1 MVVAK
6 VFNPVVTSHTGHRLE
21 KRRSLGG
28 VVVIEKSW
36 VGLMYGGKNRRF
48 CPSLTGERSDCCQYC
63 VFQTQR
69 HFDQS
74 DRRGGKR
81 WRKNLKSPK
90 DGSTLPNTSYQGEVE
105 LVNTGPEGSIIN
117 SNHSITIIIITNTT
131 ITTNIIIT
139 AITSIMLT
147 STISRHS
154 DLDTE
159 SLPVQWERGATWDVN
174 LKKRCQCEENS
185 KRYF

>member
-1 MVVAK
+1 MVVAE

-21 KRRSLGG
+21 KRHSLGR
-28 VVVIEKSW
+28 VVIG
-36 VGLMYGGKNRRF
+36 VGLIYGGKNRRF
-48 CPSLTGERSDCCQYC
+48 GPRLTEERSDCCQYC
-63 VFQTQR
+63 VFQTER

-105 LVNTGPEGSIIN
+105 LVNARPEGSIIN
-117 SNHSITIIIITNTT
+117 SNYFITIIIITNNT
-131 ITTNIIIT
+131 ITTHIIII
-139 AITSIMLT
+139 AIISIASIMLT

-159 SLPVQWERGATWDVN
+159 SLPVQ
-174 LKKRCQCEENS
+174 
-185 KRYF
+185 

>member
-1 MVVAK
+1 M
-6 VFNPVVTSHTGHRLE
+6 E
-21 KRRSLGG
+21 
-28 VVVIEKSW
+28 
-36 VGLMYGGKNRRF
+36 GKNRRF
-48 CPSLTGERSDCCQYC
+48 CPSLTEERSDCCQYC
-63 VFQTQR
+63 VFQTER

-105 LVNTGPEGSIIN
+105 LVNARPEGSIIN
-117 SNHSITIIIITNTT
+117 SNYLITIIIITNNT
-131 ITTNIIIT
+131 ITTHIIII
-139 AITSIMLT
+139 AIISIASIMLT

-159 SLPVQWERGATWDVN
+159 SLPVQ
-174 LKKRCQCEENS
+174 
-185 KRYF
+185 

>member
-28 VVVIEKSW
+28 VVSEKKVEW
-36 VGLMYGGKNRRF
+36 DKCMEGKNRRF
-48 CPSLTGERSDCCQYC
+48 CPSLTEERSDCCQYC

-90 DGSTLPNTSYQGEVE
+90 DGGTFSNTSYQGEVE
-105 LVNTGPEGSIIN
+105 LVNARPEGSIIN
-117 SNHSITIIIITNTT
+117 SNYSITNIIITNTT
-131 ITTNIIIT
+131 ITTT
-139 AITSIMLT
+139 
-147 STISRHS
+147 
-154 DLDTE
+154 
-159 SLPVQWERGATWDVN
+159 
-174 LKKRCQCEENS
+174 
-185 KRYF
+185 

>member
-1 MVVAK
+1 
-6 VFNPVVTSHTGHRLE
+6 
-21 KRRSLGG
+21 
-28 VVVIEKSW
+28 
-36 VGLMYGGKNRRF
+36 MYGGKKQKFF
-48 CPSLTGERSDCCQYC
+48 CQCLTEERSDCCQYC

-81 WRKNLKSPK
+81 RRKNLKPPK

-105 LVNTGPEGSIIN
+105 LVNARPEGSIIN
-117 SNHSITIIIITNTT
+117 SNYFITIIIITNNT
-131 ITTNIIIT
+131 ITTHIIII
-139 AITSIMLT
+139 AIISIASIMLT

-159 SLPVQWERGATWDVN
+159 SLPVQ
-174 LKKRCQCEENS
+174 
-185 KRYF
+185 